1 MKFNDVF
8 KNTSYDDTLFS
19 EEAIKNIESAIIMK
33 SIKGIETPYI
43 NCLVRNKEIKLTPEE
58 AVRQLYVYKLIHE
71 YKYPIDRIQLESPI
85 HFGREIKRADIT
97 IMDKDRPTVP
107 YIIVELK
114 KPKLSD
120 GKEQLK
126 SYCNA
131 LVLLLEYGQMVN
143 KFLVTIVRTLIFLK

>member
-1 MKFNDVF
+1 MKLNDVF

-19 EEAIKNIESAIIMK
+19 EEAIKNIESSIIMK
-33 SIKGIETPYI
+33 TIKGIETPYI

-58 AVRQLYVYKLIHE
+58 AVRQLYIYKLIHE
-71 YKYPIDRIQLESPI
+71 YKYPIDRIQLETPI

-97 IMDKDRPTVP
+97 ILDKARPTVP

-120 GKEQLK
+120 GK
-126 SYCNA
+126 SS
-131 LVLLLEYGQMVN
+131 
-143 KFLVTIVRTLIFLK
+143 